1 MNQLK
6 TTISKSTN
14 LFRLNPNQAL
24 PILQTHHFCS
34 ATPATEQ
41 PPTSIVYGRLTGNG
55 PYTMKTDIIHMLEGC
70 DLSLQDVRVEYNR
83 YYDPVA
89 MHLKFIL
96 WNAYHENV
104 RMVAVICLYR
114 MLEQGRVYWNIPSYD
129 GKTVL
134 LQGLPRNALPEDVD
148 RFLCGSE
155 CFTSTMQ
162 MFTRQ
167 GLSNPIKMALVQ
179 FPSQIEAM
187 NSVISKNRSFCL
199 NNQILMRVLQ

>member
-1 MNQLK
+1 MTRGMDVEGVRNVINYDLPPYIKTYIHRAAHRKSRASWTLLYLVKKSRELENRVASLDNSTSKKMNQLK

-41 PPTSIVYGRLTGNG
+41 PPDQSSQVDPFLRSSNQSIVYGRLTGNG

-89 MHLKFIL
+89 MHVDK
-96 WNAYHENV
+96 
-104 RMVAVICLYR
+104 
-114 MLEQGRVYWNIPSYD
+114 
-129 GKTVL
+129 K
-134 LQGLPRNALPEDVD
+134 ALIFVPKSPN
-148 RFLCGSE
+148 FG
-155 CFTSTMQ
+155 F
-162 MFTRQ
+162 
-167 GLSNPIKMALVQ
+167 Q
-179 FPSQIEAM
+179 FG
-187 NSVISKNRSFCL
+187 V
-199 NNQILMRVLQ
+199 